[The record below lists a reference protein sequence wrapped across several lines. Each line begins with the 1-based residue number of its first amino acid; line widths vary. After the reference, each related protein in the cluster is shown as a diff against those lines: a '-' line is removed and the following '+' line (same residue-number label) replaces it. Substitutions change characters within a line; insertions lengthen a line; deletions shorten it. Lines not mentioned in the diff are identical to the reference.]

1 MRTEVSG
8 VGSRSVR
15 LENDLSTMLSRQR
28 RNNQRG
34 NSIVEFA
41 LIMTPMFALLLS
53 IVELSMPIFKKST
66 FTAAVR
72 EGCRYGITYQ
82 TTYNGTP
89 YGTQSD
95 AIKAVVQNN
104 SMGFLAGA
112 TGLSLIHVKYYLSV
126 SPFTEVTGTSTA
138 NRDGN
143 VLEVSVQGSAHNWI
157 APVAWFYGATTFQVT
172 GSPLTLAAVS
182 ADRLETLPPGAT
194 RPSP

>member
-1 MRTEVSG
+1 MA
-8 VGSRSVR
+8 
-15 LENDLSTMLSRQR
+15 MPARQR
-28 RNNQRG
+28 RPTQRG
-34 NSIVEFA
+34 NSILELA

-82 TTYNGTP
+82 VAYNGTT
-89 YGTQSD
+89 YTSQTA

-104 SMGFLAGA
+104 AMGFLAGS
-112 TGLSLIHVKYYLSV
+112 TGLSQIYVKYYLPV

-143 VLEVSVQGSAHNWI
+143 IMEVSIQGYTHNWI
-157 APVAWFYGATTFQVT
+157 APVAWFYGSTTFQVT
-172 GSPLTLAAVS
+172 GSALTIAAAS
-182 ADRLETLPPGAT
+182 ADRLETLPAGST
-194 RPSP
+194 RPSS